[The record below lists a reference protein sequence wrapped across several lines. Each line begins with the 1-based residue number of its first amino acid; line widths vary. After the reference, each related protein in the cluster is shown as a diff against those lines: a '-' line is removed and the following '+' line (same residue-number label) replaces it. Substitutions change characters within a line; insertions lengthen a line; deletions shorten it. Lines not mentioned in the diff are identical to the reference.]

1 MVIRSNA
8 VLCEAQ
14 PSLIRSSYGYMRL
27 NERLIRVLYERS
39 SLDLRAVFFHEN
51 TDTMPPLRRK
61 KKAAAAGVVESPPTR
76 GKDKRKDAVDEP
88 PTQGSSAEN
97 QEKGKEPYDDVPKP
111 TQENDN
117 SCSCV
122 PDVPDVQVPTSSSSS
137 AVPVV
142 AASSPVSEPPEPPRS
157 PSPPPPDPDTDILQ
171 PAEDEM
177 SGNTC
182 AKYLFTEAQKM
193 ELADFYREHK
203 LFYNKKINAYKNAA
217 KKKRLMEEMAASLT
231 PPFTI
236 TANKRTTT
244 TCKYFLYLFNS
255 LPFM

>member
-1 MVIRSNA
+1 
-8 VLCEAQ
+8 
-14 PSLIRSSYGYMRL
+14 MRL

-39 SLDLRAVFFHEN
+39 SRDLRAVFSHEN

-61 KKAAAAGVVESPPTR
+61 KKAAAESPPSR
-76 GKDKRKDAVDEP
+76 GKDKGKDGVDEA
-88 PTQGSSAEN
+88 PTQGSSSEN
-97 QEKGKEPYDDVPKP
+97 QEKGKEPSDDVPKP

-137 AVPVV
+137 AVPGV
-142 AASSPVSEPPEPPRS
+142 AASSPVPEPPRS

-217 KKKRLMEEMAASLT
+217 KKKRLMEEMVASLT
-231 PPFTI
+231 QPCS
-236 TANKRTTT
+236 
-244 TCKYFLYLFNS
+244 CKYFLYLINS